1 MGCNNV
7 FAGVEP
13 AKRTGSVFCLHNLP
27 AVTAGIDGGG
37 QVENWRLIQATID
50 IVVGKPIAYV
60 SFTAMPGGKR

>member
-1 MGCNNV
+1 MGRNNV
-7 FAGVEP
+7 FAGVDP

-50 IVVGKPIAYV
+50 RGVGKPIAYV
-60 SFTAMPGGKR
+60 SFAALPVGKG